1 MQVSFR
7 TSRPRECY
15 ENIKKAQRQ
24 WDEKVARRYIER
36 VNVLKAAK
44 SADDLYKVPSLR
56 FHAMGGNRKGTYS
69 VTLIDRWRM
78 EVSFHDEALTIVR
91 VEEVSQHYGD

>member
-7 TSRPRECY
+7 TSRLRECY
-15 ENIKKAQRQ
+15 ESVNKAQRQ
-24 WDEKVARRYIER
+24 WDEKVARRYVER

-44 SADDLYKVPSLR
+44 SADDLYKIPSLR
-56 FHAMGGNRKGTYS
+56 FHPMEGNKKGTYS

-78 EVSFHDEALTIVR
+78 EVSFHDEAFTIVR
-91 VEEVSQHYGD
+91 VEEVSQHYGN

>member
-1 MQVSFR
+1 
-7 TSRPRECY
+7 
-15 ENIKKAQRQ
+15 
-24 WDEKVARRYIER
+24 
-36 VNVLKAAK
+36 
-44 SADDLYKVPSLR
+44 
-56 FHAMGGNRKGTYS
+56 MGGNRKGTYS